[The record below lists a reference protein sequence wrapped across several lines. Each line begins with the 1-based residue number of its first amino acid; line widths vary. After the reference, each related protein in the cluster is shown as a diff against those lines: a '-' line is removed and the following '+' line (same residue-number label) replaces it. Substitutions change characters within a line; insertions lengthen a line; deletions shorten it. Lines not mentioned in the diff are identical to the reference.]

1 MVKRPSLNIV
11 VALTA
16 MAKNK
21 KQINLFSQKEL
32 QTLAVENQTV
42 CKMVNADLSIKK
54 INDEAVKDVL
64 TKLQLVSSRQLAKI
78 LTKRNDNGLRSARSA
93 GTGFNWYK
101 DKFGNVYYNLPEIM
115 KEIGVGLAE

>member
-1 MVKRPSLNIV
+1 M

-78 LTKRNDNGLRSARSA
+78 LTKRNDNGLRAARSA

-101 DKFGNVYYNLPEIM
+101 DKNGNVYYNLPEVM
-115 KEIGVGLAE
+115 REIGVGLVE